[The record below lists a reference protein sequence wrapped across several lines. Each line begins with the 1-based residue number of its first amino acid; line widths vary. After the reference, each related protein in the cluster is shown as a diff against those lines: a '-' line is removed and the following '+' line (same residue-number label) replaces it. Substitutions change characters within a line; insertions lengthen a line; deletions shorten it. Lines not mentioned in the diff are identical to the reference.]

1 MKLNILSL
9 ATLLAWA
16 SAAPQDPQ
24 VPPVSTSITTIT
36 VNGQPPAS
44 TKPIPNN
51 PGPDP
56 APAPVPA
63 PAPSGPAQP
72 APAPGG
78 AHCVCGATY
87 CGKVLVGFQG
97 NVPSSPSFIH
107 VSRQKKPPLSPFSP
121 CSLTLRPGY
130 TTEQVGQGYC
140 ATPGTNCAAAAPAVE
155 SLENTLFVCICP
167 PGQKTGSAIEL
178 ICPCQGRC
186 KNDEPDFIGRCETPC
201 NLGCAPTAS
210 AAPAPSASAS
220 TIPAAPGPVDALPVP
235 VPVPAAPP
243 AAARRGS

>member
-1 MKLNILSL
+1 MLNIISL

-36 VNGQPPAS
+36 VNGRPPAP
-44 TKPIPNN
+44 TEPIPNN

-97 NVPSSPSFIH
+97 NAPP
-107 VSRQKKPPLSPFSP
+107 PPLTSLFSTSPDKQNP
-121 CSLTLRPGY
+121 YQTLTPSVGY
-130 TTEQVGQGYC
+130 STEQVGQGYC

-201 NLGCAPTAS
+201 NLGCAPAPAS
-210 AAPAPSASAS
+210 AAPSVPSASAS
-220 TIPAAPGPVDALPVP
+220 AIPAAPGPVDALPVP

-243 AAARRGS
+243 AAGRRRS

>member
-1 MKLNILSL
+1 MKLNIISL
-9 ATLLAWA
+9 ATLLTWA

-36 VNGQPPAS
+36 VNGQPPAP
-44 TKPIPNN
+44 TEPIPNN

-87 CGKVLVGFQG
+87 CGKVLVGFQ
-97 NVPSSPSFIH
+97 
-107 VSRQKKPPLSPFSP
+107 
-121 CSLTLRPGY
+121 
-130 TTEQVGQGYC
+130 
-140 ATPGTNCAAAAPAVE
+140 GTNCAAAAPAVE

-201 NLGCAPTAS
+201 NLGCAPAPAS
-210 AAPAPSASAS
+210 AAPSVPSASAS
-220 TIPAAPGPVDALPVP
+220 AI
-235 VPVPAAPP
+235 PAAPP
-243 AAARRGS
+243 AAGRRRS

>member
-1 MKLNILSL
+1 MKLNILTL
-9 ATLLAWA
+9 TTLLAWA

-36 VNGQPPAS
+36 VNGQPPAP
-44 TKPIPNN
+44 TEPIPNN

-56 APAPVPA
+56 APAPAPVPA
-63 PAPSGPAQP
+63 PAPAPSDPSQP
-72 APAPGG
+72 PPAPGG

-87 CGKVLVGFQG
+87 CGKVLVGFQ
-97 NVPSSPSFIH
+97 
-107 VSRQKKPPLSPFSP
+107 
-121 CSLTLRPGY
+121 GY

-155 SLENTLFVCICP
+155 SLENTLFVCICA

-201 NLGCAPTAS
+201 NLGCAAAS
-210 AAPAPSASAS
+210 AAPSSVPSSPSMSALAG
-220 TIPAAPGPVDALPVP
+220 IPAAPPT
-235 VPVPAAPP
+235 
-243 AAARRGS
+243 AARRRL

>member
-87 CGKVLVGFQG
+87 CGKVLVGFQ
-97 NVPSSPSFIH
+97 
-107 VSRQKKPPLSPFSP
+107 
-121 CSLTLRPGY
+121 GY

-220 TIPAAPGPVDALPVP
+220 TIPAAPGPVDALPIP

>member
-1 MKLNILSL
+1 MKLNILTL
-9 ATLLAWA
+9 TTLLAWA

-36 VNGQPPAS
+36 VNGQPPAP
-44 TKPIPNN
+44 TEPIPNN

-63 PAPSGPAQP
+63 PAPAPSDPSQP
-72 APAPGG
+72 SPAPGG

-97 NVPSSPSFIH
+97 T
-107 VSRQKKPPLSPFSP
+107 L
-121 CSLTLRPGY
+121 SLTLLPPRLLASFLPSPGTLQIPNSPLCIGY

-155 SLENTLFVCICP
+155 SLENTLFVCICT

-201 NLGCAPTAS
+201 NLGCAAAS
-210 AAPAPSASAS
+210 AAPAPS
-220 TIPAAPGPVDALPVP
+220 VP
-235 VPVPAAPP
+235 SSSP
-243 AAARRGS
+243 

>member
-1 MKLNILSL
+1 MKLSILSL
-9 ATLLAWA
+9 AALLAWA

-36 VNGQPPAS
+36 VNGQPPAP
-44 TKPIPNN
+44 TEPIPNN
-51 PGPDP
+51 PGPD
-56 APAPVPA
+56 PVPA

-97 NVPSSPSFIH
+97 TVHGSPSSH
-107 VSRQKKPPLSPFSP
+107 LQRSRQKGTLPNPLTP
-121 CSLTLRPGY
+121 RVGY

-140 ATPGTNCAAAAPAVE
+140 ATPGANCAAAAPAVE

-201 NLGCAPTAS
+201 NLGCAPAAS
-210 AAPAPSASAS
+210 AAPSVSASA
-220 TIPAAPGPVDALPVP
+220 IPAAPAPVDALPVP

-243 AAARRGS
+243 AAGRRRS